1 MLNDYSDKKNNEK
14 KKLTCMNN
22 VSELRPMLGN

>member
-1 MLNDYSDKKNNEK
+1 MIILIKKNNEK